1 MLYNLTLI
9 VMQVHCMQPID
20 GPRCTVPSCGGGKG
34 DVKYDV
40 DLEQKEELWDRYY
53 TAAPERRRLFVE
65 RYKIVKRA

>member
-1 MLYNLTLI
+1 MW
-9 VMQVHCMQPID
+9 
-20 GPRCTVPSCGGGKG
+20 CTVPSYRGGKE

-40 DLEQKEELWDRYY
+40 DVEGKEELWGKYY